1 MLCGKPY
8 CPILSKAALLVKNL
22 KLVDSTRLDGAS
34 PPGIFVGRIGYPKV
48 YVGPMIPPFH
58 GDTSILDSP
67 EDWIGKSFQEIIGYR
82 YSLIRGKRLV
92 NVEEADDPSRF
103 LLSLQELAMAVDPV
117 DSEAILKRKPSNVM
131 VLNEFSQ
138 PFGPS
143 APLKDYRIESIK
155 VDHKVEKIFYDR
167 DLPAS
172 DGITTLYGDDIPI
185 TQIQRCLTAGILG
198 VKSRRR
204 LVPTRWA
211 ITAVDDT
218 VSKTLLREVKNNSI
232 INEYRVYVF
241 KHLGNIFATLL
252 YPSRWEFEWIEAW
265 FPDTTWNVMGSE
277 PELMGDHEGFEGRT
291 KYASEIGGCY
301 YAARLA
307 AAEALSREGRQA
319 GVLAL
324 REIHSSYI
332 LPVGVWNVR
341 ESVRRLMSMPY
352 ERFED
357 LKTAVKSLMDKLTI
371 PYRRWLSKSDLLKGI
386 QTQRKLEHFMKSR
399 QE

>member
-1 MLCGKPY
+1 
-8 CPILSKAALLVKNL
+8 
-22 KLVDSTRLDGAS
+22 
-34 PPGIFVGRIGYPKV
+34 
-48 YVGPMIPPFH
+48 
-58 GDTSILDSP
+58 
-67 EDWIGKSFQEIIGYR
+67 
-82 YSLIRGKRLV
+82 
-92 NVEEADDPSRF
+92 
-103 LLSLQELAMAVDPV
+103 
-117 DSEAILKRKPSNVM
+117 M

-265 FPDTTWNVMGSE
+265 FPGTTWNTIGLK
-277 PELMGDHEGFEGRT
+277 PELIGDHESFQGRT
-291 KYASEIGGCY
+291 KYAEEIGGCY
-301 YAARLA
+301 YAARLGVS
-307 AAEALSREGRQA
+307 ETFSRWQRQS
-319 GVLAL
+319 GVLVL
-324 REIHSSYI
+324 REIHPGYI

-341 ESVRRLMSMPY
+341 ESVRRLMKMPY
-352 ERFED
+352 ESFNNVHD
-357 LKTAVKSLMDKLTI
+357 AVKYLMDKLTVNF
-371 PYRRWLSKSDLLKGI
+371 RMWLSKSRLLHNI
-386 QTQRKLEHFMKSR
+386 LIQRKLDHFM
-399 QE
+399 